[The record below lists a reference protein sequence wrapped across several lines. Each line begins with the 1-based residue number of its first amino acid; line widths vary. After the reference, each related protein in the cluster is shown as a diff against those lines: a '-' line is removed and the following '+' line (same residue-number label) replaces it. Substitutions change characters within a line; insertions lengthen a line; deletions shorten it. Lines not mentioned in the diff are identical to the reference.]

1 MVNRPSR
8 NASALSKERLLLLVG
23 SSAAGLGDGGSDY
36 ECTTSPLE
44 CLNMAVENTP
54 QTIVIWFGG
63 LTEEERSVR
72 VELARILRHNSHTRD
87 EEVLALL
94 DAPHRQLLKEL
105 AHADVEHVR
114 LMNTGDIPAISIS
127 KAVENM
133 GPQDHPARLLAPM
146 CPYIHYSRL
155 DNRNEL
161 TLCGAYLDRMVLGDG
176 KLKTFCQTQEH
187 EHCEYYLH
195 PRCKA

>member
-1 MVNRPSR
+1 MANSTHQK
-8 NASALSKERLLLLVG
+8 ASALPKKRLLLLVG
-23 SSAAGLGDGGSDY
+23 SSAVSLGDGMSDH

-54 QTIVIWFGG
+54 QTIAIWFGG

-72 VELARILRHNSHTRD
+72 VELARILRHNSHTCD
-87 EEVLALL
+87 GEVLALL

-105 AHADVEHVR
+105 ANADVEYVR
-114 LMNTGDIPAISIS
+114 LMNTGDIPARSLS
-127 KAVENM
+127 KAVENL
-133 GPQDHPARLLAPM
+133 GPKDHPARLLAPM

-161 TLCGAYLDRMVLGDG
+161 TQCGAYLDRMVLGDG
-176 KLKTFCQTQEH
+176 KLKTFCQTQDH